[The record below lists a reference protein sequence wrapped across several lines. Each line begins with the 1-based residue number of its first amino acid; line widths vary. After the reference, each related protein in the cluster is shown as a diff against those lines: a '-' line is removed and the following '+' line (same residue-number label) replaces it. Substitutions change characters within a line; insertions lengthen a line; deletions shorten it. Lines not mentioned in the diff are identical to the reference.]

1 MISHDAVWEH
11 RWADQE
17 IGVRSVIYHA
27 PYCVSDLKHIKIP
40 EHLSLLSEAI
50 I

>member
-11 RWADQE
+11 RWADKE

-27 PYCVSDLKHIKIP
+27 PYCFSDFKHIKIP
-40 EHLSLLSEAI
+40 ENLLLLSEASI
-50 I
+50 